1 MLGRGL
7 LRRCPNCGD
16 RHAWF
21 GRGLR
26 GWFSRGSHCRR
37 CGLQWD
43 RDTNGHELGA
53 HTVNLILIGGLVTLG
68 IAAGIIATAPDIK
81 VGLLI
86 AILGGIAVIGPIIAF
101 PFGYTI
107 WMAIDLAA
115 RPPQPD
121 ELASMAE
128 RLAADRAE
136 QAPPQTAAHP
146 G

>member
-16 RHAWF
+16 QRAWF

-26 GWFSRGSHCRR
+26 GWFSRGSHCRT

-68 IAAGIIATAPDIK
+68 ITAGIIATAPDIE

-86 AILGGIAVIGPIIAF
+86 AILVTIAILGPIIAF

-121 ELASMAE
+121 ELARMQA
-128 RLAADRAE
+128 RLAADRAAE
-136 QAPPQTAAHP
+136 TSPLADCDA
-146 G
+146 